1 MFAQEKKNRPNS
13 ELSKEQNKIA
23 QGTKIIG
30 NIEGMGSFRID
41 GQVDGTVKTPGKVV
55 VGKEGIISGELE
67 CENADIEGKF
77 SGTLEI
83 SGTLTLRNT
92 AVIEGEAV
100 VGKLAVEPGATFNAT
115 CTMRGAMKAITHGKG
130 EGQSKEERRKEDKSA

>member
-23 QGTKIIG
+23 QGTKIKG

-41 GQVDGTVKTPGKVV
+41 GQVDGTVQTPGKVV
-55 VGKEGIISGELE
+55 IGKEGFINGELE

-77 SGTLEI
+77 SGTLQI
-83 SGTLTLRNT
+83 SGTLTLRST
-92 AVIEGEAV
+92 AVIEGEAT

-115 CTMRGAMKAITHGKG
+115 CSMRGAMKAITHEKRERG
-130 EGQSKEERRKEDKSA
+130 SKEEKSA